1 MNSETFVP
9 NQTPCNQRRRLQLMS
24 IKILPMFN
32 QMLLAIVV
40 CITAVLL
47 RRVWSVKNYPE
58 NSRRCWLIQVCEKD
72 AFVVVWSDVVDIDS
86 NIMCVV
92 IPIYVA
98 LGYNVWYQV
107 VYLSLSITIH
117 HSHIF
122 PSHKSFVS
130 LPLPHFTP
138 TPHGIE
144 LSSVITWM
152 PHGRSFKV
160 IDRETFVNHALL
172 RYFGHSNFASYIRI
186 VNAWYVLICL
196 I

>member
-1 MNSETFVP
+1 
-9 NQTPCNQRRRLQLMS
+9 
-24 IKILPMFN
+24 MFDT
-32 QMLLAIVV
+32 L
-40 CITAVLL
+40 
-47 RRVWSVKNYPE
+47 
-58 NSRRCWLIQVCEKD
+58 
-72 AFVVVWSDVVDIDS
+72 
-86 NIMCVV
+86 
-92 IPIYVA
+92 
-98 LGYNVWYQV
+98 V
-107 VYLSLSITIH
+107 VYLSIIIH